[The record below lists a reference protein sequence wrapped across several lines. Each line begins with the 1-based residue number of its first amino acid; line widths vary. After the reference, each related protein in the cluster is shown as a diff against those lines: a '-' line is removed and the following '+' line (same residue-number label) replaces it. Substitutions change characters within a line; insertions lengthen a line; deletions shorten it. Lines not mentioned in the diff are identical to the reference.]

1 CRRRAF
7 RRRCVLRQD
16 RDGRRGAHAEA
27 LPPARPGPRLRHSQA
42 QLPGAT
48 GARGP
53 REDAGGGA
61 ACRSGE
67 TGQGGA
73 RNEIREGRK
82 AGQGRSEGRQ
92 GREEHEG
99 RAEKGGRKEQ
109 AGEEAGEDAEKGRE
123 VRGIVLGQKTHP
135 IGFRLGVIRT
145 WDSRWFAKKDYADW
159 LMEDQQIRRYIR
171 TRLKKAGI
179 AHIEIERAPKK
190 VSINIHAARPG
201 MVIGRKGSEVDKLRD
216 ELHHLT
222 EKKSVYL
229 NIVEVKKPEKNA
241 QLVAEHIA
249 LQLEQRV
256 AFRRAMKKTISSAMR
271 MGVKG
276 IRVK

>member
-1 CRRRAF
+1 
-7 RRRCVLRQD
+7 
-16 RDGRRGAHAEA
+16 
-27 LPPARPGPRLRHSQA
+27 
-42 QLPGAT
+42 
-48 GARGP
+48 
-53 REDAGGGA
+53 
-61 ACRSGE
+61 
-67 TGQGGA
+67 
-73 RNEIREGRK
+73 
-82 AGQGRSEGRQ
+82 
-92 GREEHEG
+92 
-99 RAEKGGRKEQ
+99 
-109 AGEEAGEDAEKGRE
+109 
-123 VRGIVLGQKTHP
+123 LGQKTHP

-159 LMEDQQIRRYIR
+159 LMEDQRIRRYIR

-216 ELHHLT
+216 ELYHLT

-276 IRVK
+276 IRVKCGGRLGGSEMARVEQYREGRVPLHTLRADIDYATATARTTFGAIGVKVWIYNGDIYPRDLKKEAEDREAVESDGART

>member
-1 CRRRAF
+1 
-7 RRRCVLRQD
+7 
-16 RDGRRGAHAEA
+16 
-27 LPPARPGPRLRHSQA
+27 
-42 QLPGAT
+42 
-48 GARGP
+48 
-53 REDAGGGA
+53 
-61 ACRSGE
+61 
-67 TGQGGA
+67 
-73 RNEIREGRK
+73 
-82 AGQGRSEGRQ
+82 
-92 GREEHEG
+92 
-99 RAEKGGRKEQ
+99 
-109 AGEEAGEDAEKGRE
+109 
-123 VRGIVLGQKTHP
+123 LGQKTHP

-145 WDSRWFAKKDYADW
+145 WDSRWFAKKEYADW

-171 TRLKKAGI
+171 QRLRKAGI

-222 EKKSVYL
+222 GGKSVYL

-256 AFRRAMKKTISSAMR
+256 SFRRAMKKTISSAIR

-276 IRVK
+276 IRVKCGGRLGGSEMARVEQYREGRVPLHTLRADIDYATSTARTTFGAIGVKVWVYNGDVFAADVRRQAEEREGVTGGDAASA